1 MYSKKNIAI
10 FLIIIIISSLG
21 FKLLTVDFS
30 IPFLHDDLHYSLR
43 AIAHS
48 SGDFAQSPKKTPG
61 WPLFISPFY
70 LLISSE
76 NFLDYHN
83 VVRVLNLLI
92 SSITIFAVYLLGR
105 KFFNEKYSLVM
116 ASLYAF
122 EPHLNFISSNGYAEP
137 LYHLTTIVAF
147 YFILNDKKP
156 KNTIIAFSLAAVAW
170 WIRLNGFVV
179 FLAMIII
186 TILNYRKKPKLVTS
200 RISIGVIFFLLI
212 VSPMFIQ
219 RFEQYGDPLYFY
231 WNEKIF
237 AGDIRTITS
246 ENVDQSDFPTM
257 SEYISKNGFGTF
269 LTNFIFKGIFNEID
283 QIYRISFPYLIILL
297 PIGILFSF
305 RPFDQNKKFVLNNWI
320 FILATLIPMIIAFSV
335 VSERRFLYYLFPFLI
350 IFATLPI
357 QRLIEYGLS
366 TFSFSDKQKNLS
378 LLIIIAIVMGLSL
391 NFTLTQF
398 GIPDLEEENEKLLV
412 SEFVINNLDGK
423 LFEAGYTVEYDTYLK
438 AAANGAFKDFKLNRS
453 PIPKIDIPY
462 NGTYSVTS
470 ITGNTIEEII
480 RNGESFN
487 LRYIAVNEKGNPFF
501 LPLNELYKNEKD
513 FPYLIKIFDSD
524 ERKFNKFKVKIF
536 EIDYE
541 KFHELMDS

>member
-1 MYSKKNIAI
+1 M
-10 FLIIIIISSLG
+10 
-21 FKLLTVDFS
+21 KLLTVDFS

-237 AGDIRTITS
+237 AGDIRTLTS

-257 SEYISKNGFGTF
+257 SEYISKHGFGTF

-283 QIYRISFPYLIILL
+283 QIFRISFPYLIILL

-305 RPFDQNKKFVLNNWI
+305 RPFDQNKKLIFNNWI
-320 FILATLIPMIIAFSV
+320 FILVTLTPMIIAFSV
-335 VSERRFLYYLFPFLI
+335 VPDRRFLYYLFPFLI

-391 NFTLTQF
+391 TFTLAQF

-423 LFEAGYTVEYDTYLK
+423 LFEAGYTVEYDTYVK
-438 AAANGAFKDFKLNRS
+438 ATTNGAFKDFKLNRS

-524 ERKFNKFKVKIF
+524 EREFNKFKVKIF

-541 KFHELMDS
+541 KFHELMGS